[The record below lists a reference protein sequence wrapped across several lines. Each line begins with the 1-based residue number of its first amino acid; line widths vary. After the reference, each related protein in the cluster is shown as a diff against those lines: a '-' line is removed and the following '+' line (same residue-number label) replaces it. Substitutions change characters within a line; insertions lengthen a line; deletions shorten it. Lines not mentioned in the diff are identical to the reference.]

1 MFDKDLERLIEIS
14 KEIENENTSLN
25 KGLEL
30 YEEGSNIA
38 KNLYKE
44 LNSVKGK
51 ITVLKQDLDK
61 YKEEGLD
68 N

>member
-51 ITVLKQDLDK
+51 ITVLKQELDK